1 MKKLLIWVA
10 VMAVVWTA
18 TFLSSKTVQ
27 LQAACLL
34 WSPSC
39 AESVDVEVT
48 IIPGDVCI
56 GYTGSF
62 DFGTYTSSAE
72 AQTVSGSF
80 TDDLW
85 VEDLKGADT
94 GYYTTLQLS
103 GDLVSPDGNTIPAA
117 NVSVQSDGVVTVI
130 GWSANPRVVIDGTM
144 TAWFQTLD
152 SARTFIEREDAA
164 NSGLVGKYGNS
175 PDLQVVIPAYT
186 PVGTYTA
193 TLVYTLYEEN
203 DWTYPNWGN

>member
-1 MKKLLIWVA
+1 MKKILLWIA
-10 VMAVVWTA
+10 VMAFVWSA
-18 TFLSSKTVQ
+18 TLLSSKTVQ

-34 WSPSC
+34 WSTSC
-39 AESVDVEVT
+39 AENVNVEVT

-56 GYTGSF
+56 GYTWGF

-72 AQTVSGSF
+72 AQTVSGWF
-80 TDDLW
+80 VDDLW

-103 GDLVSPDGNTIPAA
+103 GDLVMSGTTNTIPAA
-117 NVSVQSDGVVTVI
+117 NVSVQSDWVVTLI
-130 GWSANPRVVIDGTM
+130 GWSTNPRVVIDGTM
-144 TAWFQTLD
+144 TAGFQSLD

-186 PVGTYTA
+186 PVGTYNA
-193 TLVYTLYEEN
+193 TLVYTLYE
-203 DWTYPNWGN
+203 GNN